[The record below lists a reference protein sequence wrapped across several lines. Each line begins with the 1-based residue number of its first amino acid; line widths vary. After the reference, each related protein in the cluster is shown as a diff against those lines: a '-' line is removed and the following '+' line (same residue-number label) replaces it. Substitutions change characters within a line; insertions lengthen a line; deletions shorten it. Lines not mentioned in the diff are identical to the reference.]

1 MDQDRIEGVGHKVL
15 GGLKEKLGKIIGDV
29 KLQQDGAAERQRGEV
44 ADTVEAGPAQV
55 AGVDTDRLM
64 GIGHQLKG
72 AMTQGIGNVIGDP
85 ELEAKGRA
93 ERAAGKVQ
101 NAAGGA
107 RDEARDA
114 EKKAAEPT
122 EADPK

>member
-1 MDQDRIEGVGHKVL
+1 MQQDRIEGVGRQIW
-15 GGLKEKLGKIIGDV
+15 GGLKEKLDKLVGDT
-29 KLQQDGAAERQRGEV
+29 KLQHDGAAERQRGEV
-44 ADTVEAGPAQV
+44 ANAVEAGPVQV
-55 AGVDTDRLM
+55 AGIDTDRLM

-85 ELEAKGRA
+85 ELEANGRA

-101 NAAGGA
+101 NAAGGV

-114 EKKAAEPT
+114 RKEGCEPI
-122 EADPK
+122 EIDKR